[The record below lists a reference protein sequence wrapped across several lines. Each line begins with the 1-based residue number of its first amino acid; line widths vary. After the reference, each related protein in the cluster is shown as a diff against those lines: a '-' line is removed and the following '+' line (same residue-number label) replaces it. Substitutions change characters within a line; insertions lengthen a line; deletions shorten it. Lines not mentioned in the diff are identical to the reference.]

1 MTKNFTTLLVLLAT
15 VAMTTTFVVIPMGG
29 GYFNFS
35 DIAVVFSGLFIAH
48 FLGKNSPSNIL
59 FAFLIPG
66 IGAAIADYYLG
77 YTAFV
82 PITLIAKG
90 LEGTMAYISYKKTGV
105 LHLIILLIGGI
116 LMASTYFVAEAFI
129 LKDIGG
135 IEYAIGEI
143 FPTNTIQVIGGIIG
157 GRILFLIASKIIKT
171 EATT

>member
-1 MTKNFTTLLVLLAT
+1 MTKRFTTLLVLLAT

-48 FLGKNSPSNIL
+48 FLGTDKPTNL
-59 FAFLIPG
+59 FFAFIVPG
-66 IGAAIADYYLG
+66 IGAGIADYYLG
-77 YTAFV
+77 YTIFA

-90 LEGTMAYISYKKTGV
+90 LEGTMAYLSYKKRGV
-105 LHLIILLIGGI
+105 LHLGILLIGGI
-116 LMASTYFVAEAFI
+116 LMAGTYFVAEAFI
-129 LKDIGG
+129 LKDLGG

-157 GRILFLIASKIIKT
+157 GRILFLIASKILKNEVT
-171 EATT
+171 A